1 MKFKQ
6 LRQAIAARTCSMI
19 MTLRDIEGWV
29 AKGLQR
35 LRLLDEPAHV
45 ILHVRGGRCAQ
56 RLEAYVAEGADM
68 TSTGGRCPRVVVTT
82 VSARKPGTFAGTL

>member
-6 LRQAIAARTCSMI
+6 LRQAIAALRTRSMI
-19 MTLRDIEGWV
+19 MTLRDIDGWV

-68 TSTGGRCPRVVVTT
+68 TSTGLTCIEPIEPLT
-82 VSARKPGTFAGTL
+82 AI